1 MLGAVHIVRY
11 LRLEIERSLVAR
23 VWLLKASAM
32 LLPEVLQGAG
42 PLVS

>member
-11 LRLEIERSLVAR
+11 LQLEIERSLVAR
-23 VWLLKASAM
+23 AWLPKASAM
-32 LLPEVLQGAG
+32 SLSEVLQGAG